1 MTNQQLTILQNSLD
15 ESNLKDKILINKM
28 GYYIYYNEPNKKSKE
43 VKIHI
48 HNCGFCAWGSGRDTT
63 KETEHGL
70 ALSPN
75 RNKLKNLQEIL

>member
-48 HNCGFCAWGSGRDTT
+48 HNCRFCAWGSGRDTT
-63 KETEHGL
+63 KETG
-70 ALSPN
+70 
-75 RNKLKNLQEIL
+75 RNGKKRNMDWPFHQTGTS